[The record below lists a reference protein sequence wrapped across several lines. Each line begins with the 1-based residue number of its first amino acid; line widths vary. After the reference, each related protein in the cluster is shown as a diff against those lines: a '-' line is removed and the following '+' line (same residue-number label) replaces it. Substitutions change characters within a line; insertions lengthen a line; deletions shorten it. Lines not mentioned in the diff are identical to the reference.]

1 MATETT
7 SLDTLTDI
15 RKMMEKSSRFIS
27 LSGWSGIVAGICA
40 LAGAFFANRTLAGA
54 YENNQ
59 PDATNLEGVKTSL
72 TLIAAVV
79 FASAFLAAFLFTYVR
94 SRRQG
99 TPIWG
104 TIAKRLLW
112 NTMLPMAVGGL
123 VILHLLTTENYS
135 LIAPYTLIFYGLALI
150 NGSKY
155 TLGEIR
161 YLGYLEIILGL
172 IGLWFPDYWLFLWAI
187 GFGAMH
193 IIYGLMMWWRYERK

>member
-27 LSGWSGIVAGICA
+27 LSGWSGITAGVCA
-40 LAGAFFANRTLAGA
+40 LAGAFFANRTLARA

-59 PDATNLEGVKTSL
+59 LDAAYEEGLKMSL
-72 TLIAAVV
+72 ILIAAGV
-79 FASAFLAAFLFTYVR
+79 FASAFLAAFLFTYIR

-104 TIAKRLLW
+104 TTAKRLLW
-112 NTMLPMAVGGL
+112 NTMLPMVVGGL
-123 VILHLLTTENYS
+123 VILHLLNTGNYS

-172 IGLWFPDYWLFLWAI
+172 INLWFPEQWLLLWTI

-193 IIYGLMMWWRYERK
+193 ILYGLMMWWRYERK

>member
-27 LSGWSGIVAGICA
+27 LSGWSGIVAGACA
-40 LAGAFFANRTLAGA
+40 LAGAFFAHRTLAGA

-59 PDATNLEGVKTSL
+59 LDAANVEGVKTSL
-72 TLIAAVV
+72 ILIASAV
-79 FASAFLAAFLFTYVR
+79 FASAFLAAFLFTYFR

-104 TIAKRLLW
+104 AIAKRLLW

-123 VILHLLTTENYS
+123 VILHLLSTENYS

-172 IGLWFPDYWLFLWAI
+172 ISLWFPDHWLLLWTI

-193 IIYGLMMWWRYERK
+193 ILYGLMMWWRYERK

>member
-54 YENNQ
+54 FENNQ
-59 PDATNLEGVKTSL
+59 TDPTNLEGVKTNL
-72 TLIAAVV
+72 ILIAAAV
-79 FASAFLAAFLFTYVR
+79 FASAFLAAFLFTYFR
-94 SRRQG
+94 SRRQDA
-99 TPIWG
+99 PIWG

-123 VILHLLTTENYS
+123 VILHLLSTENYS

-161 YLGYLEIILGL
+161 YLGYLEIVLGL
-172 IGLWFPDYWLFLWAI
+172 ISLWFPEYWLLLWAI

>member
-15 RKMMEKSSRFIS
+15 KKMMEKSSRFIS
-27 LSGWSGIVAGICA
+27 LSGWSGIVAGVCA
-40 LAGAFFANRTLAGA
+40 LAGSFFIRRTLAGA

-59 PDATNLEGVKTSL
+59 LDVANEEGLKMSL
-72 TLIAAVV
+72 ILIAVGV
-79 FASAFLAAFLFTYVR
+79 FVSAFLAAFLFTLFR

-104 TIAKRLLW
+104 TTAKRLLW
-112 NTMLPMAVGGL
+112 NTMLPMVVGGL
-123 VILHLLTTENYS
+123 VILHLLNTKNYS

-172 IGLWFPDYWLFLWAI
+172 FSLWFPYHWLLWWTI
-187 GFGAMH
+187 GFGALH
-193 IIYGLMMWWRYERK
+193 IIYGLMMWWKYERK

>member
-1 MATETT
+1 M
-7 SLDTLTDI
+7 
-15 RKMMEKSSRFIS
+15 
-27 LSGWSGIVAGICA
+27 SGWSGIVAGVCA
-40 LAGAFFANRTLAGA
+40 LAGAFFANRTLARA

-59 PDATNLEGVKTSL
+59 PDASNLEGVKTSL
-72 TLIAAVV
+72 ILIAAAV

-172 IGLWFPDYWLFLWAI
+172 ISLWFPDYWLFLWAI